1 MKDLYKNFN
10 GTENSDLDLDK
21 IQDFVNMEGMTGNLV
36 ANENLRDSAFQ
47 NQSGISGA
55 PNSPFGSGGLGSVTF
70 IPDIDYSSNLPS
82 GFATEAQQ
90 GASTSPLTIA
100 DLPSLSAGST
110 SSSGSATAELCKKRS
125 YRKAYPALCGMV
137 RNQSSGGG
145 FGQALASF
153 TQGLGKGLGI
163 LNRQGE
169 GQQAGGGPSGETAST
184 ADVVQKCTLHG
195 FPRCES
201 SGTRASCT
209 TACQRKGTPDWLI
222 PTLVGLIGIGVIVVA
237 VGGAKKKQ
245 GTIVVP
251 PVKSVGQTS

>member
-1 MKDLYKNFN
+1 
-10 GTENSDLDLDK
+10 
-21 IQDFVNMEGMTGNLV
+21 MEGMKGNLV

-47 NQSGISGA
+47 NQSGISGS
-55 PNSPFGSGGLGSVTF
+55 PNSPFNFGLTPTTAS
-70 IPDIDYSSNLPS
+70 DIFDTPEFEISSNLPTTL
-82 GFATEAQQ
+82 G
-90 GASTSPLTIA
+90 GSPTLNLQN
-100 DLPSLSAGST
+100 LPSGSGT
-110 SSSGSATAELCKKRS
+110 LNLQNIGTNTTGSSGSATAELCKKRS
-125 YRKAYPALCGMV
+125 FRKSYPTLCGMV

-145 FGQALASF
+145 FGEALASF

-163 LNRQGE
+163 LDRQGA
-169 GQQAGGGPSGETAST
+169 GQQSGVGPSGQAAST
-184 ADVVQKCTLHG
+184 ADVVQRCTLHG

-201 SGTRASCT
+201 SGTLASCT

-251 PVKSVGQTS
+251 PVKPVAQTS